1 MTSPAQP
8 SRFTITPL
16 SIPGVCAVRRHRM
29 GDARGSL
36 TRVFCPDELAAA
48 GWQWPV
54 AQVNHSHTRQAGT
67 VRGMHYQRPPC
78 AEAKLVTCLRG
89 RAWDVAL
96 DLRAGSPTF
105 LRWCAQEISADN
117 QVALLI
123 PPGCAHGF
131 QTLSDDVELLYLHS
145 AAYEP
150 LADAGVNP
158 QDPLLGITWPEP
170 ITVMSDKDAQR
181 PLLDSSFTGLQP

>member
-1 MTSPAQP
+1 MTTPAPP

-48 GWQWPV
+48 GWQLPV
-54 AQVNHSHTRQAGT
+54 AQVNHSHTLQAGT

-89 RAWDVAL
+89 
-96 DLRAGSPTF
+96 LRGEMAPDF
-105 LRWCAQEISADN
+105 Y
-117 QVALLI
+117 
-123 PPGCAHGF
+123 
-131 QTLSDDVELLYLHS
+131 YL
-145 AAYEP
+145 
-150 LADAGVNP
+150 G
-158 QDPLLGITWPEP
+158 T
-170 ITVMSDKDAQR
+170 
-181 PLLDSSFTGLQP
+181 DS